1 MHPSH
6 YLLETPILVSHFKQ
20 SSDPKT
26 QNKTTKLLNV
36 QKFLMTEQSLRI
48 SEVSSYLQTGHE
60 CSHKELMMVQ
70 HSKTQENH

>member
-20 SSDPKT
+20 TSDPKT

-48 SEVSSYLQTGHE
+48 SEV
-60 CSHKELMMVQ
+60 K
-70 HSKTQENH
+70 ENH